1 MESSPEAA
9 NPGSEEILVRYAF
22 PAAIVLLAFA
32 CRVHAATP
40 PAPAPAS
47 SAVQACASDSDA
59 ENLCTRWDSAAGSH
73 GRGCHLDV
81 ERIDRKYGCRYDAA
95 SVAEMD
101 DHKPMCFSAARA
113 EHILFESSRSRQFRV
128 RRLVR
133 ITETGAN
140 GQACPRDP
148 FNQPFHEED
157 FHAAWDTPK
166 DSLAPKASAIGCRYK
181 LEVQWNAIDAN
192 SPEATYDPQHR
203 HLECRDPH
211 LQITGGN

>member
-1 MESSPEAA
+1 MKVVVLVVSFLFAA
-9 NPGSEEILVRYAF
+9 S
-22 PAAIVLLAFA
+22 LA
-32 CRVHAATP
+32 VDAATP
-40 PAPAPAS
+40 APKPTAAPTPAASPAPPDS
-47 SAVQACASDSDA
+47 SCAQPGDA
-59 ENLCTRWDSAAGSH
+59 EDLCTHWDGAPGSH
-73 GRGCHLDV
+73 ARGCHLDV

-95 SVAEMD
+95 TVADMD

-113 EHILFESSRSRQFRV
+113 EHILFESSRSRQFRL

-133 ITETGAN
+133 ITATGAN

-157 FHAAWDTPK
+157 FRTGWDNPK

-181 LEVQWNAIDAN
+181 LEVQWNAIDAS
-192 SPEATYDPQHR
+192 SPSAIYDPQHR

-211 LQITGGN
+211 LQISN